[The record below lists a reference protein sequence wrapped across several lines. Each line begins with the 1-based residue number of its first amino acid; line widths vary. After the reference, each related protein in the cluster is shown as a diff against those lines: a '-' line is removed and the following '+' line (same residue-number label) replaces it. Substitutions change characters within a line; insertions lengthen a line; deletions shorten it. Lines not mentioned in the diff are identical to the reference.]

1 MKNYVSSDDPL
12 PLKGLLV
19 GRLFRLL
26 EGWLCHWKS
35 KGFRRTKKAWRS
47 TFPAAATLSDPPGF
61 EGESEGCALR
71 YTTGI
76 NSSASIGSRYVT
88 YSDTLREF
96 HVGFAMA
103 APSPLSEVLDSAERA
118 GKLNL
123 RTDDIRR
130 ALPHV
135 SEDGLRQA
143 LHRQQRRGRLIRLS
157 RGSDHWLIVPLQYAA
172 AGAPPL
178 ETWLDRYLT
187 KTLGIPYYVAL
198 LSAAEV
204 YGASPYGVMVTQV
217 MVSERRRPITVGR
230 HEVVFHTRSRIEDMP
245 TRWHETP
252 DGRFKVGTPE
262 LTALELVQRE
272 TASGGI
278 ARVQEVLRVLWPA
291 CTPPH
296 LYEALD
302 AFQEV
307 PTAQRLGILLALDD
321 QDALASQVRKWLRDK
336 QLRIVPL
343 ESGQAPDA
351 SSKID
356 AAFKVRLPAD
366 LPSAGT

>member
-1 MKNYVSSDDPL
+1 
-12 PLKGLLV
+12 
-19 GRLFRLL
+19 
-26 EGWLCHWKS
+26 
-35 KGFRRTKKAWRS
+35 
-47 TFPAAATLSDPPGF
+47 
-61 EGESEGCALR
+61 
-71 YTTGI
+71 
-76 NSSASIGSRYVT
+76 
-88 YSDTLREF
+88 
-96 HVGFAMA
+96 MA
-103 APSPLSEVLDSAERA
+103 APSPLSEVLDAAERA
-118 GKLNL
+118 GRLNL
-123 RTDDIRR
+123 RTDDIRK
-130 ALPHV
+130 ALPQL
-135 SEDGLRQA
+135 SAEALRQA

-178 ETWLDRYLT
+178 EIWLDRYLS

-198 LSAAEV
+198 LSAAEI

-217 MVSERRRPITVGR
+217 MVPERRRPITVGR

-278 ARVQEVLRVLWPA
+278 SRVREVLQALWPA
-291 CTPPH
+291 CTSQG
-296 LYEALD
+296 LYEALE
-302 AFQEV
+302 ALQEV
-307 PTAQRLGILLALDD
+307 PTVQRLGILLARDD
-321 QDALASQVRKWLRDK
+321 QDALASEVLKWLHDK

-343 ESGQAPDA
+343 ESGQNPKT
-351 SSKID
+351 SSEVD

-366 LPSAGT
+366 LHSAGT